1 MKAGRTHPR
10 LQWYGVKTLLKKI
23 RYFFIYFFSGNGRET
38 TLPFPGEEIRSLVDV
53 GRKEG
58 FLDKQSAQMLEN
70 VLELGDTVAREVM
83 VPRTEIIALSS
94 DAGIE
99 EILNLV
105 SRHGHTRMP
114 VYVENIDN
122 IIGVLNVKDLLR
134 FWSHQVDQH
143 NFMSILRKAYFI
155 PETKSIHILLHELKE
170 MKSHMAVVIDEYGGT
185 SGLVTLEDLIE
196 EIVGEIHD
204 EYDADEEEPFT
215 ELSSGDVMVD
225 GRAEID
231 EFETYFDCVIPD
243 GQFET
248 VGGFIL
254 FLVKKIP
261 LAGEVIPYENIEMV
275 IEKADERSIKK
286 VRVRR
291 LSGKALPG
299 DERRKPPG
307 GAAGDV
313 TE

>member
-1 MKAGRTHPR
+1 MKI
-10 LQWYGVKTLLKKI
+10 LLKKI
-23 RYFFIYFFSGNGRET
+23 RYFFTFFVRKNGKET
-38 TLPFPGEEIRSLVDV
+38 ALPFPGEEIRSLVEI
-53 GRKEG
+53 GREEG
-58 FLDKQSAQMLEN
+58 FLDKQSAQMLGN
-70 VLELGDTVAREVM
+70 ILELGDMVAREVM
-83 VPRTEIIALSS
+83 VPRTEIIALQS

-99 EILNLV
+99 EILDLV

-114 VYVENIDN
+114 VYAENIDN

-134 FWSHQVDQH
+134 FWSQQVDEH
-143 NFMSILRKAYFI
+143 HFMSILRKAYFI
-155 PETKSIHILLHELKE
+155 PETKNIHTLLHELKE

-204 EYDADEEEPFT
+204 EHDVEEEEPFT
-215 ELSSGDVMVD
+215 ELSSGEVMVD
-225 GRAEID
+225 GRTEID
-231 EFETYFDCVIPD
+231 EFETYFDCVVPS

-248 VGGFIL
+248 LGGFIL

-261 LAGEVIPYENIEMV
+261 LVGEVIPYENIEMV

-291 LSGKALPG
+291 LAGKKRPG
-299 DERRKPPG
+299 EERREPRR
-307 GAAGDV
+307 AAGDL
-313 TE
+313 TEQ